1 MADNTAIGILT
12 REITSKVTAD
22 LTARFEGA
30 VSQFNAEVVS
40 AQTRADELFNRL
52 EAEGQ
57 RRMNELF
64 ANIPVAAVI
73 TEDGDFDPI
82 GWIKSQAKSRAW
94 RTLLQGL
101 FAVVL
106 VAAGNVVTQSIA
118 NPDFN
123 AFSWDDWKV
132 VGALAGTAV
141 LTGLVSYV
149 QNSFGIKPPKV
160 Q

>member
-12 REITSKVTAD
+12 REITSKVTAE

-40 AQTRADELFNRL
+40 AQTRADELFDRL

-73 TEDGDFDPI
+73 TEDGDFDPV
-82 GWIKSQAKSRAW
+82 GWIKAQAKSRAL
-94 RTLLQGL
+94 RTLVQGGL
-101 FAVVL
+101 AAVVIAF
-106 VAAGNVVTQSIA
+106 VTAVVQQVVDPNFDFTQ
-118 NPDFN
+118 
-123 AFSWDDWKV
+123 FSDWKIAIGLGL
-132 VGALAGTAV
+132 GAVGTAAS
-141 LTGLVSYV
+141 SYL
-149 QNSFGIKPPKV
+149 QNKLAIKPPKV